1 MTETLERHQEK
12 LEGKQTACLEQIR
25 ELEKQVRRISL
36 LAPVG
41 LNPSGS
47 GQEVREGDH
56 HI

>member
-12 LEGKQTACLEQIR
+12 LEGKQIACLEQIR
-25 ELEKQVRRISL
+25 ELEKQVRRISV
-36 LAPVG
+36 LAPVEP
-41 LNPSGS
+41 NSSGS